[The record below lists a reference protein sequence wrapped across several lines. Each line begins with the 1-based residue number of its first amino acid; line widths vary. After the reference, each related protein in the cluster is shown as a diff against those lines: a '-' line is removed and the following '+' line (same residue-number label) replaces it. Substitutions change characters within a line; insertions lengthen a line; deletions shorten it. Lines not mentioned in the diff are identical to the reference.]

1 MINEIFKKRKSINTF
16 LFLVII
22 FISCSRTEKQA
33 SGIYIKS
40 PSLYTIDSLF
50 LLMDTLN
57 ATTNSQNSFS
67 SYKYKQR
74 VYDKNSGELLYENE
88 SAWRLNNDGRLEL
101 DNLFLDMD
109 SNPEKLSYSQ
119 ESMKNSLIMASLPF
133 KGSKIILNDDDR
145 FFYVKIN

>member
-1 MINEIFKKRKSINTF
+1 
-16 LFLVII
+16 
-22 FISCSRTEKQA
+22 
-33 SGIYIKS
+33 
-40 PSLYTIDSLF
+40 
-50 LLMDTLN
+50 MDTLN

-67 SYKYKQR
+67 SHKYKQR

-133 KGSKIILNDDDR
+133 KGSKIILNEDDR